1 MKRKK
6 ILTGLLCA
14 AVVGNLVAGVA
25 PGMMCDVSAA
35 SAQTSIE
42 QKKVV
47 QTTKEL
53 EQKRY
58 NGVPG
63 YQYKDI
69 YATERVTIKGI
80 NVNEVV
86 IASANPIVTR
96 PMTKPVKFVI
106 YNTTK
111 QETEGEVTVENGK
124 LPDLSLVNDNNY
136 MIYAQDEEYRTPIL
150 YIWVKEGKIYNIK
163 KISQGSDN
171 QTVYDYPEVDEL
183 RMYKRDP
190 NKVYDKLENDMR
202 VGVSLP
208 VYYKEGTGLLR
219 NVNIKLVS
227 PLETLEC
234 TTGENGRLRTELLE
248 DQNYMVIVESEQWD
262 IDSFPLVAKDKS
274 EYGLGRYAYN
284 HSSCAKVDEL
294 RLVDKNETHHS
305 DTILVS
311 KSGDTSVTEGYP
323 MWDEV
328 QTNVPTQ
335 ISRENPIIKVT
346 LPENTT
352 EKEEEYQ
359 ITPTSKK
366 GTYTNLKGVSVTVI
380 PASQDEEYTNNSAF
394 SAEDVYR
401 VKAVDAEGVPVEGVE
416 FKLTADNDKTRVRN
430 IVTNNKG
437 VAEYKINPAE
447 DCGSTYNVTVADDT
461 DWVSSVILVNA
472 HNFTVSEGENAVI
485 TSIDGFS
492 VENAGDVRIA
502 VKKNPKYDI
511 TDAAKMQMEKV
522 LADAEQKNEVD
533 FTKES
538 WNAYKEAV
546 DAAKA
551 ISEKVAG
558 AERVTAADYQNAI
571 QAVKDAEAAL
581 VKAEAPKP
589 EPEVKKV
596 ASVKLAKTSYVYDGK
611 VKKPAVVAKNN
622 KGEKI
627 TSKDYTVKYAAGC
640 KNVGTYT
647 VKVTFKGDYKGTFT
661 KTFNINPKGTSL
673 SKVKAARKSFSATW
687 KKQSKQTS
695 GYQLQ
700 YSTNKKFAKSVKTS
714 TISKNTTVKKTVKKL
729 SAKKTYYVRVRTYKT
744 VKVGKKSVKIYSGWS
759 AAKKVKTK

>member
-1 MKRKK
+1 MKGKK

-124 LPDLSLVNDNNY
+124 LPDLSLVNNNNY

-208 VYYKEGTGLLR
+208 VYYKEGTGLLK

-234 TTGENGRLRTELLE
+234 TTGENGRLQTELLE

-274 EYGLGRYAYN
+274 EYGAGRYAYN

-311 KSGDTSVTEGYP
+311 KSGDTSVTGINFKDMLLYEKSLSKDLVSELPNKDY
-323 MWDEV
+323 EV
-328 QTNVPTQ
+328 LD
-335 ISRENPIIKVT
+335 ISVVNPHRW
-346 LPENTT
+346 ER
-352 EKEEEYQ
+352 
-359 ITPTSKK
+359 
-366 GTYTNLKGVSVTVI
+366 
-380 PASQDEEYTNNSAF
+380 A
-394 SAEDVYR
+394 
-401 VKAVDAEGVPVEGVE
+401 
-416 FKLTADNDKTRVRN
+416 KLAAGD
-430 IVTNNKG
+430 
-437 VAEYKINPAE
+437 
-447 DCGSTYNVTVADDT
+447 
-461 DWVSSVILVNA
+461 
-472 HNFTVSEGENAVI
+472 FTVTRKVPQGK
-485 TSIDGFS
+485 
-492 VENAGDVRIA
+492 A
-502 VKKNPKYDI
+502 VKKVYYIDENKQLQEIPF
-511 TDAAKMQMEKV
+511 T
-522 LADAEQKNEVD
+522 NE
-533 FTKES
+533 
-538 WNAYKEAV
+538 
-546 DAAKA
+546 
-551 ISEKVAG
+551 
-558 AERVTAADYQNAI
+558 
-571 QAVKDAEAAL
+571 
-581 VKAEAPKP
+581 
-589 EPEVKKV
+589 
-596 ASVKLAKTSYVYDGK
+596 DGK
-611 VKKPAVVAKNN
+611 ACFTMHSLGIHHVVIEYEKKSVPLVTKV
-622 KGEKI
+622 
-627 TSKDYTVKYAAGC
+627 SK
-640 KNVGTYT
+640 
-647 VKVTFKGDYKGTFT
+647 VKVTGG
-661 KTFNINPKGTSL
+661 
-673 SKVKAARKSFSATW
+673 SKEIAAGKKIQLKAKISPVKA
-687 KKQSKQTS
+687 
-695 GYQLQ
+695 
-700 YSTNKKFAKSVKTS
+700 TNKKVKWTTS
-714 TISKNTTVKKTVKKL
+714 NKKYATVISTGKVTVNKAGAGKKVTIKATAVDGSKKADSYTIRIRKHAVKKITLKASGTLKN
-729 SAKKTYYVRVRTYKT
+729 
-744 VKVGKKSVKIYSGWS
+744 GKAIRILQILHQ
-759 AAKKVKTK
+759 

>member
-1 MKRKK
+1 MKGKK

-14 AVVGNLVAGVA
+14 AVAGNLVAGVA
-25 PGMMCDVSAA
+25 PGRMCDVSAA

-47 QTTKEL
+47 QTTKDL

-124 LPDLSLVNDNNY
+124 LPDLSLVNNNNY

-208 VYYKEGTGLLR
+208 VYYKEGTGLLK

-234 TTGENGRLRTELLE
+234 TTGENGRLQTELLE

-274 EYGLGRYAYN
+274 EYGAGRYAYN

-311 KSGDTSVTEGYP
+311 KSGDTSVTGINFKDMLLY
-323 MWDEV
+323 
-328 QTNVPTQ
+328 
-335 ISRENPIIKVT
+335 
-346 LPENTT
+346 
-352 EKEEEYQ
+352 EK
-359 ITPTSKK
+359 
-366 GTYTNLKGVSVTVI
+366 
-380 PASQDEEYTNNSAF
+380 
-394 SAEDVYR
+394 
-401 VKAVDAEGVPVEGVE
+401 
-416 FKLTADNDKTRVRN
+416 
-430 IVTNNKG
+430 
-437 VAEYKINPAE
+437 
-447 DCGSTYNVTVADDT
+447 
-461 DWVSSVILVNA
+461 
-472 HNFTVSEGENAVI
+472 
-485 TSIDGFS
+485 
-492 VENAGDVRIA
+492 
-502 VKKNPKYDI
+502 
-511 TDAAKMQMEKV
+511 
-522 LADAEQKNEVD
+522 
-533 FTKES
+533 
-538 WNAYKEAV
+538 
-546 DAAKA
+546 
-551 ISEKVAG
+551 
-558 AERVTAADYQNAI
+558 
-571 QAVKDAEAAL
+571 
-581 VKAEAPKP
+581 
-589 EPEVKKV
+589 
-596 ASVKLAKTSYVYDGK
+596 
-611 VKKPAVVAKNN
+611 
-622 KGEKI
+622 
-627 TSKDYTVKYAAGC
+627 
-640 KNVGTYT
+640 
-647 VKVTFKGDYKGTFT
+647 
-661 KTFNINPKGTSL
+661 SL
-673 SKVKAARKSFSATW
+673 SKDLVSE
-687 KKQSKQTS
+687 
-695 GYQLQ
+695 LP
-700 YSTNKKFAKSVKTS
+700 NKDYEVCYRS
-714 TISKNTTVKKTVKKL
+714 
-729 SAKKTYYVRVRTYKT
+729 
-744 VKVGKKSVKIYSGWS
+744 
-759 AAKKVKTK
+759 

>member
-124 LPDLSLVNDNNY
+124 LPDLSLVNNNNY

-208 VYYKEGTGLLR
+208 VYYKEGTGLLK

-227 PLETLEC
+227 
-234 TTGENGRLRTELLE
+234 
-248 DQNYMVIVESEQWD
+248 
-262 IDSFPLVAKDKS
+262 
-274 EYGLGRYAYN
+274 
-284 HSSCAKVDEL
+284 HS
-294 RLVDKNETHHS
+294 RH
-305 DTILVS
+305 
-311 KSGDTSVTEGYP
+311 
-323 MWDEV
+323 
-328 QTNVPTQ
+328 
-335 ISRENPIIKVT
+335 
-346 LPENTT
+346 
-352 EKEEEYQ
+352 
-359 ITPTSKK
+359 
-366 GTYTNLKGVSVTVI
+366 
-380 PASQDEEYTNNSAF
+380 
-394 SAEDVYR
+394 
-401 VKAVDAEGVPVEGVE
+401 
-416 FKLTADNDKTRVRN
+416 
-430 IVTNNKG
+430 
-437 VAEYKINPAE
+437 
-447 DCGSTYNVTVADDT
+447 
-461 DWVSSVILVNA
+461 
-472 HNFTVSEGENAVI
+472 
-485 TSIDGFS
+485 
-492 VENAGDVRIA
+492 
-502 VKKNPKYDI
+502 
-511 TDAAKMQMEKV
+511 
-522 LADAEQKNEVD
+522 
-533 FTKES
+533 
-538 WNAYKEAV
+538 
-546 DAAKA
+546 
-551 ISEKVAG
+551 
-558 AERVTAADYQNAI
+558 
-571 QAVKDAEAAL
+571 
-581 VKAEAPKP
+581 
-589 EPEVKKV
+589 
-596 ASVKLAKTSYVYDGK
+596 
-611 VKKPAVVAKNN
+611 
-622 KGEKI
+622 
-627 TSKDYTVKYAAGC
+627 
-640 KNVGTYT
+640 
-647 VKVTFKGDYKGTFT
+647 
-661 KTFNINPKGTSL
+661 
-673 SKVKAARKSFSATW
+673 
-687 KKQSKQTS
+687 
-695 GYQLQ
+695 
-700 YSTNKKFAKSVKTS
+700 
-714 TISKNTTVKKTVKKL
+714 
-729 SAKKTYYVRVRTYKT
+729 
-744 VKVGKKSVKIYSGWS
+744 
-759 AAKKVKTK
+759 

>member
-1 MKRKK
+1 MKGKK

-35 SAQTSIE
+35 SAQTSTE

-47 QTTKEL
+47 QTTKKL

-208 VYYKEGTGLLR
+208 VYYKEGTGLLK

-234 TTGENGRLRTELLE
+234 TTGENGRLQTELLE

-262 IDSFPLVAKDKS
+262 IDPFPLVAKDKS
-274 EYGLGRYAYN
+274 EYGAGRYAYN

-311 KSGDTSVTEGYP
+311 KSGDTSVTGINFKDMLLYEKSLSKDLVSELPNKDY
-323 MWDEV
+323 EV
-328 QTNVPTQ
+328 LD
-335 ISRENPIIKVT
+335 ISIVNPHRW
-346 LPENTT
+346 ER
-352 EKEEEYQ
+352 
-359 ITPTSKK
+359 
-366 GTYTNLKGVSVTVI
+366 
-380 PASQDEEYTNNSAF
+380 A
-394 SAEDVYR
+394 
-401 VKAVDAEGVPVEGVE
+401 
-416 FKLTADNDKTRVRN
+416 KLAAGD
-430 IVTNNKG
+430 
-437 VAEYKINPAE
+437 
-447 DCGSTYNVTVADDT
+447 
-461 DWVSSVILVNA
+461 
-472 HNFTVSEGENAVI
+472 FTVTRKVPQGK
-485 TSIDGFS
+485 
-492 VENAGDVRIA
+492 A
-502 VKKNPKYDI
+502 VKKVYYIDENKQLQEIPF
-511 TDAAKMQMEKV
+511 T
-522 LADAEQKNEVD
+522 NE
-533 FTKES
+533 
-538 WNAYKEAV
+538 
-546 DAAKA
+546 
-551 ISEKVAG
+551 
-558 AERVTAADYQNAI
+558 
-571 QAVKDAEAAL
+571 
-581 VKAEAPKP
+581 
-589 EPEVKKV
+589 
-596 ASVKLAKTSYVYDGK
+596 DGK
-611 VKKPAVVAKNN
+611 ACFTMHSLGIHHVVIEYEKKSVPLVTKV
-622 KGEKI
+622 
-627 TSKDYTVKYAAGC
+627 SK
-640 KNVGTYT
+640 
-647 VKVTFKGDYKGTFT
+647 VKVTGG
-661 KTFNINPKGTSL
+661 
-673 SKVKAARKSFSATW
+673 SKEIAAGKKIQLKAKISPVKA
-687 KKQSKQTS
+687 
-695 GYQLQ
+695 
-700 YSTNKKFAKSVKTS
+700 TNKKVKWTTS
-714 TISKNTTVKKTVKKL
+714 NKKYATVISTGKVTVNKAGAGKKVTIKATAVDGSKKADSYTIRIRKHAVKKITLKASGTLKNGKATTVKATVQTTGKDANKKLTWSSSNSKYATVTAKGKVTAKKAGKGKTVKITAKATDG
-729 SAKKTYYVRVRTYKT
+729 SGIKKTI
-744 VKVGKKSVKIYSGWS
+744 KI
-759 AAKKVKTK
+759 KIK

>member
-1 MKRKK
+1 MKGKK

-14 AVVGNLVAGVA
+14 AVAGNLVAGVA
-25 PGMMCDVSAA
+25 PGRMCDVSAA

-124 LPDLSLVNDNNY
+124 LPDLSLVNNNNY

-208 VYYKEGTGLLR
+208 VYYKEGTGLLK

-234 TTGENGRLRTELLE
+234 TTGENGRLQTELLE

-274 EYGLGRYAYN
+274 EYGAGRYAYN

-311 KSGDTSVTEGYP
+311 KSGDTSVTGINFKDMLLYEKSLSKDLVSELPNKDY
-323 MWDEV
+323 EV
-328 QTNVPTQ
+328 LD
-335 ISRENPIIKVT
+335 ISVVNPHRW
-346 LPENTT
+346 ER
-352 EKEEEYQ
+352 
-359 ITPTSKK
+359 
-366 GTYTNLKGVSVTVI
+366 
-380 PASQDEEYTNNSAF
+380 A
-394 SAEDVYR
+394 
-401 VKAVDAEGVPVEGVE
+401 
-416 FKLTADNDKTRVRN
+416 KLAAGD
-430 IVTNNKG
+430 
-437 VAEYKINPAE
+437 
-447 DCGSTYNVTVADDT
+447 
-461 DWVSSVILVNA
+461 
-472 HNFTVSEGENAVI
+472 FTVTRKVPQGK
-485 TSIDGFS
+485 
-492 VENAGDVRIA
+492 A
-502 VKKNPKYDI
+502 VKKVYYIDENKQLQEIPFTNEGGKTCFTMHSLGIHHVVIEY
-511 TDAAKMQMEKV
+511 EKKSV
-522 LADAEQKNEVD
+522 PLV
-533 FTKES
+533 TK
-538 WNAYKEAV
+538 V
-546 DAAKA
+546 
-551 ISEKVAG
+551 
-558 AERVTAADYQNAI
+558 
-571 QAVKDAEAAL
+571 
-581 VKAEAPKP
+581 
-589 EPEVKKV
+589 
-596 ASVKLAKTSYVYDGK
+596 
-611 VKKPAVVAKNN
+611 
-622 KGEKI
+622 
-627 TSKDYTVKYAAGC
+627 SK
-640 KNVGTYT
+640 
-647 VKVTFKGDYKGTFT
+647 VKVTGGSKEIAAGKKIQLKAKISPV
-661 KTFNINPKGTSL
+661 KT
-673 SKVKAARKSFSATW
+673 
-687 KKQSKQTS
+687 
-695 GYQLQ
+695 
-700 YSTNKKFAKSVKTS
+700 TNKKVKWTTS
-714 TISKNTTVKKTVKKL
+714 NKKYATVISTGKVTVNK
-729 SAKKTYYVRVRTYKT
+729 AGA
-744 VKVGKKSVKIYSGWS
+744 GKKSQ
-759 AAKKVKTK
+759 